1 MINDF
6 YHENVVVNT
15 NIGIRFWR
23 SAVTTSGYVPFH
35 WHSSIEIIYVLKGQ
49 LKFTINVQA
58 FTVAS
63 DEFIVVPSG
72 VVHDVSNQPN
82 TAYVFQI
89 PLKVIEPYVDHP
101 ELITFLNGQKAI
113 PAYQRAGH
121 LIRQFGYLQGN
132 HPTAY
137 RFDSQICFISLL
149 KVLFTELN
157 NPDQQVPNDNN
168 IKQLIIYIN
177 NHNTEQLSVAGLAHH
192 FGYNSNYLSRLFH
205 QQMGITLINYIYVV
219 KLNQL
224 YDGLVNSN
232 RDIKAL
238 FKQNG
243 LTNPRTAR
251 KIFREMFGCLPSDIR
266 RRHLRK

>member
-35 WHSSIEIIYVLKGQ
+35 WHSSIEIVYVLKGQ
-49 LKFTINVQA
+49 LKFTINGQA

-63 DEFIVVPSG
+63 DEFIVIPSG

-82 TAYVFQI
+82 TV
-89 PLKVIEPYVDHP
+89 
-101 ELITFLNGQKAI
+101 
-113 PAYQRAGH
+113 YQRAGY

-205 QQMGITLINYIYVV
+205 QQMGITLMNYIYVV

>member
-49 LKFTINVQA
+49 LKFTINGQA

-63 DEFIVVPSG
+63 DEFIVIPSG

-82 TAYVFQI
+82 TAY
-89 PLKVIEPYVDHP
+89 
-101 ELITFLNGQKAI
+101 
-113 PAYQRAGH
+113 QRAGY
-121 LIRQFGYLQGN
+121 LIRQFSYLQGN

-205 QQMGITLINYIYVV
+205 QQMGITLMNYIYVV